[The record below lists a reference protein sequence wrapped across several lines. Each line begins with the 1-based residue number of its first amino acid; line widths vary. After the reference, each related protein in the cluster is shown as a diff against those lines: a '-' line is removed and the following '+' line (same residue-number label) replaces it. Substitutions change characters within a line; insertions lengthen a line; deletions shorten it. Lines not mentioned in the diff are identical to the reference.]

1 MKIFILLILLF
12 SPCLLFSQV
21 GIGTTAPKAQ
31 LDIVASDEANPNIID
46 GILIPRI
53 AKFPANNPGIEQN
66 GMLVFLNKNI
76 VGFPVGFYYWS
87 ADTSSW
93 KTLAGSPGSGS
104 SDFYKSGT
112 TSSAGNIADPIFR
125 EGNIGIGTQQIS
137 SKLQIAI
144 PSGKDLN
151 IKKPLE
157 VDNNNSATDNLATYG
172 IVSDNRSSTNGLKY
186 GLKSNVG
193 GTGTGIHYGFF
204 NETYQNSGTS
214 DIYGIYNRIGRT
226 FGSKSNNY
234 GIYNEVGSIQGVGN
248 IYGIYSVAYGDR
260 NANVFAAYFAGRVG
274 IGATPETDY
283 TLPDSR
289 GLENQI
295 LVTDKIGG
303 VSWKHSGWTNYISTE
318 STTGDYLI
326 GEEVGTLRINN
337 QVSGIV
343 IPKASENKGRKIT
356 LSGWPGAGVKNLIFL
371 GSDNL
376 LDIST
381 NTTVTTIQGG
391 KTYEIQSAGN
401 RWILLFKQ

>member
-1 MKIFILLILLF
+1 MKTSFLLLLLIF
-12 SPCLLFSQV
+12 PCLLFAQV
-21 GIGTTAPKAQ
+21 GIGTTSPKAQ
-31 LDIVASDEANPNIID
+31 LDVVASDNANPHYID

-53 AKFPANNPGIEQN
+53 EKFPATHPGAEQN
-66 GMLVFLNKNI
+66 GMLVFLNKDI
-76 VGFPVGFYYWS
+76 SGFPSGFYYWNNDS
-87 ADTSSW
+87 GSW
-93 KTLAGSPGSGS
+93 KTLGGSTSSGPA
-104 SDFYKSGT
+104 DFYKAGT
-112 TSSAGNIADPIFR
+112 TASAGNVSDPIFR

-226 FGSKSNNY
+226 FGARSNNY

-260 NANVFAAYFAGRVG
+260 NANVYAGYFAGRVG
-274 IGATPETDY
+274 IGSTFETDY

-289 GLENQI
+289 GLENQV
-295 LVTDKIGG
+295 LVTDNAGV
-303 VSWKHSGWTNYISTE
+303 VSWKFSNTSNMISTG
-318 STTGDYLI
+318 SATGDYII
-326 GEEVGTLRINN
+326 GEEVGSLRINN

-356 LSGWPGAGVKNLIFL
+356 LFGWPGTGVKNLIFM
-371 GSDNL
+371 GTDNL

-391 KTYEIQSAGN
+391 KTYVIQSAAN
-401 RWILLFKQ
+401 RWILLLKQ